1 VGLPPVPITTRV
13 ALRGGRVA
21 LIGPLDPDDRERFL
35 RGMGRASPDSMYKRF
50 MTPLPRLSS
59 TQLAYL
65 LEVDHRDHEALLAID
80 EDSGEAVAVA
90 RFVRLEESPSAA
102 ELAVLVIDDW
112 HGLGLAKAICWLLA
126 ERAGQLGIER
136 FEATML
142 SDNRAMKRVFE
153 SLGEIQPVAR
163 EGATVTF
170 TVRLP
175 DGEFGECMSDV
186 LRPVGEDEYEL
197 GTPADAGPD

>member
-1 VGLPPVPITTRV
+1 
-13 ALRGGRVA
+13 LRGGRVA
-21 LIGPLDPDDRERFL
+21 LIGPLDPNDRERFL
-35 RGMGRASPDSMYKRF
+35 RGIGRASPDSIYKRF

-90 RFVRLEESPSAA
+90 RLVRLEESPSAA
-102 ELAVLVIDDW
+102 EIAVLVIDDW

-126 ERAGQLGIER
+126 ERARQLGIER

-142 SDNRAMKRVFE
+142 GDNRAMKRVLASF
-153 SLGEIQPVAR
+153 GEVQLVAS

-197 GTPADAGPD
+197 RRPADAGPD